1 MNAFERSEVSH
12 YPEVWYLGMDANK
25 IEGEEGAAQNH
36 GYDDD
41 NGSYIKASYQQI
53 CITYKIMTTYFH

>member
-41 NGSYIKASYQQI
+41 NGSYIKAS
-53 CITYKIMTTYFH
+53 HE